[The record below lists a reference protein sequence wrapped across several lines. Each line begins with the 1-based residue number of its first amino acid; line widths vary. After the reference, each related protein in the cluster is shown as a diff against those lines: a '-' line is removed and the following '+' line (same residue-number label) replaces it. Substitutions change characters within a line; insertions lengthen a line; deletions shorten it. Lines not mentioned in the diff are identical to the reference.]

1 MLSAILF
8 NLYSIFYTLKSF
20 ILKKNKMSDV
30 TRGGQFLVK
39 ETKCEDIFTPE
50 DFNEE
55 QLMMRDSVKE
65 FVDKEL
71 WPNKDRFEK
80 KDYALTE
87 ESMRKAGDLGFLSVA
102 VPEAYGGM
110 GMGFVNTVLVCDYIS
125 GATGSF
131 STAFGAHTGIGTM
144 PITLYGTEEQKQKY
158 VPKLASGEWFGAYC
172 LTEPGAG
179 SDANSGKTKAVL
191 SEDGKTY
198 SITGQKMWISNAGF
212 CSVFIV
218 FARIGDDKNIT
229 GFIVENSDD
238 NGISMNEEEHKLGI
252 RASSTRQVF
261 FNETK
266 IPAENMLSERG
277 NGFKIAMNALNVGRI
292 KLAAACL
299 DAQRRVIT
307 NATAYANERMQFNT
321 PISQFGAI
329 RSKLADMATNCYAG
343 ESATYRAAKDIEN
356 RITARE
362 AEGSTHQD
370 AELKGVE
377 EYAIE
382 CSILKVAVSE
392 DVQACADE
400 GIQIFGGMGFS
411 EDTPMESAWR
421 DARIARIYEGTN
433 EINRMLSVGM
443 LIKKAMK
450 GHVDLL
456 GPATKVAEELMGI
469 PSFDTPDY
477 SELFAEEKEMIG
489 KLKKAFLMVAGSAVQ
504 KFGTELDSHQQ
515 ILMAAS
521 DMLIEVYMAESTIL
535 RTEKLAK
542 KEGEDKVQEQI
553 AMAKLYLYQAVD
565 IVIQKG
571 KESIVS
577 FAEGDEQRMM
587 LMGLRRFTKYTN
599 MPNIVGLRE
608 TITSKLVAENEYCF

>member
-1 MLSAILF
+1 
-8 NLYSIFYTLKSF
+8 
-20 ILKKNKMSDV
+20 MSEI

-39 ETKCEDIFTPE
+39 ETKCEDVFTPE
-50 DFNEE
+50 DFSAE
-55 QLMMRDSVKE
+55 QIMMRDSVQE
-65 FVDKEL
+65 FVDKEI
-71 WPNKDRFEK
+71 WPFKSRFEA
-80 KDYALTE
+80 KDYAFTE
-87 ESMRKAGDLGFLSVA
+87 EVMKKAGDMGFLSVA

-110 GMGFVNTVLVCDYIS
+110 GMGFVDTCLVCDYIS

-158 VPKLASGEWFGAYC
+158 VPKLATGEWFGAYC

-191 SEDGKTY
+191 SDDGKFY
-198 SITGQKMWISNAGF
+198 NITGGKMWISNAGF
-212 CSVFIV
+212 CQLFIV
-218 FARIGDDKNIT
+218 FARIEDDKNIT
-229 GFIVENSDD
+229 GFIIENDPS
-238 NGISMNEEEHKLGI
+238 NGITLGEEEHKLGI
-252 RASSTRQVF
+252 KASSTRQVF
-261 FNETK
+261 FADTK
-266 IPAENMLSERG
+266 VPVENMLAGRG
-277 NGFKIAMNALNVGRI
+277 EGFKIAMNALNVGRI

-299 DAQRRVIT
+299 DAQRRVT
-307 NATAYANERMQFNT
+307 SNAINYANERIQFNV
-321 PISQFGAI
+321 PISSFGAI
-329 RSKLADMATNCYAG
+329 RYKLAEMATSAYAG

-356 RITARE
+356 RIKLRE
-362 AEGSTHQD
+362 AEGATHQE

-377 EYAIE
+377 EFAIE

-392 DVQACADE
+392 DIQNCADE
-400 GIQIFGGMGFS
+400 GIQIYGGMGFS

-456 GPATKVAEELMGI
+456 GPASKVQEELMGI

-477 SELFAEEKEMIG
+477 SELFAEEKELIG
-489 KLKKAFLMVAGSAVQ
+489 KLKKAFLMVAGGAVQ
-504 KFGTELDSHQQ
+504 KYGMDLDHHQQ
-515 ILMAAS
+515 LLTAAA
-521 DMLIEVYMAESTIL
+521 DMLIEIYMAESTVL
-535 RTEKLAK
+535 RTEKMAK
-542 KEGEDKVQEQI
+542 KEGEDKVEEQI
-553 AMAKLYLYQAVD
+553 AMAKLYLYKAVD
-565 IVIQKG
+565 IVAQKG
-571 KESIVS
+571 KESIIS

-608 TITSKLVAENEYCF
+608 TITKKLVAENSYCF

>member
-1 MLSAILF
+1 ME
-8 NLYSIFYTLKSF
+8 TTT
-20 ILKKNKMSDV
+20 NK

-55 QLMMRDSVKE
+55 QIMMRDSVKE
-65 FVDKEL
+65 FVDKEI
-71 WPNKDRFEK
+71 WPNKGRFEN
-80 KDYALTE
+80 KDYAFTKACME
-87 ESMRKAGDLGFLSVA
+87 KAGELGFLSVA
-102 VPEAYGGM
+102 VPENYGGM
-110 GMGFVNTVLVCDYIS
+110 GMGFVNTVLTCDYIS

-191 SEDGKTY
+191 SDDGKYY

-212 CSVFIV
+212 CSLFIV

-229 GFIVENSDD
+229 GFIVENDPD

-261 FNETK
+261 FTDTK
-266 IPAENMLSERG
+266 VPVENMLSERG

-299 DAQRRVIT
+299 DAQRRVT
-307 NATAYANERMQFNT
+307 TGALHYANERIQFNV
-321 PISQFGAI
+321 PISSFGAI
-329 RSKLADMATNCYAG
+329 RAKLADMATSCYAG
-343 ESATYRAAKDIEN
+343 ESATYRAAKDIED
-356 RITARE
+356 RIKIRE
-362 AEGSTHQD
+362 SEGASHQE

-392 DVQACADE
+392 DVQNCADE

-456 GPATKVAEELMGI
+456 GPATKVQEELMGI
-469 PSFDTPDY
+469 PDFNTPDY
-477 SELFAEEKEMIG
+477 SELFSEEKEMVG
-489 KLKKAFLMVAGSAVQ
+489 KLKKAFLMVAGGAVQ
-504 KFGTELDSHQQ
+504 KYGPDLDAHQQ
-515 ILMAAS
+515 LLMAAA
-521 DMLIEVYMAESTIL
+521 DILIEIYMAESTIL

-542 KEGEDKVQEQI
+542 KVGEEQAKEQI
-553 AMAKLYLYQAVD
+553 AMAKLYLYKAVD
-565 IVIQKG
+565 IITQKG
-571 KESIVS
+571 KESIIS
-577 FAEGDEQRMM
+577 FADGDEQRMM

-599 MPNIVGLRE
+599 MPNIIGLKE
-608 TITSKLVAENEYCF
+608 AVTSKLVAENGYCF

>member
-1 MLSAILF
+1 MADTIE
-8 NLYSIFYTLKSF
+8 
-20 ILKKNKMSDV
+20 KNV

-50 DFNEE
+50 DFSEE

-71 WPNKDRFEK
+71 WAHKDRFEK
-80 KDYALTE
+80 KDYAYTE
-87 ESMRKAGDLGFLSVA
+87 SSMRKAGELGLLGVA
-102 VPEAYGGM
+102 VPEEYGGL
-110 GMGFVNTVLVCDYIS
+110 GMGFVSTMLVCDYIS

-144 PITLYGTEEQKQKY
+144 PITLYGSEAQKKKY
-158 VPKLASGEWFGAYC
+158 VPLLASGEWFGAYC

-191 SEDGKTY
+191 SEDGKYY

-229 GFIVENSDD
+229 GFIVENDPS

-266 IPAENMLSERG
+266 VPVENMLSERG

-299 DAQRRVIT
+299 DAQRRVT
-307 NATAYANERMQFNT
+307 SGAVKYANERIQFNT
-321 PISQFGAI
+321 SISSFGAI
-329 RSKLADMATNCYAG
+329 RSKLAEMATNAYAG
-343 ESATYRAAKDIEN
+343 ESASYRAAKDIED
-356 RITARE
+356 RIAARE
-362 AEGSTHQD
+362 AEGTSHQE

-392 DVQACADE
+392 DVQNCSDE
-400 GIQIFGGMGFS
+400 GIQVFGGMGFS

-456 GPATKVAEELMGI
+456 GPAMKVQEELMGI

-477 SELFAEEKEMIG
+477 SELFSEEKVIVAN
-489 KLKKAFLMVAGSAVQ
+489 LKKVFLMVAGSAVQ
-504 KFGTELDSHQQ
+504 KYGPELDSHQQ
-515 ILMAAS
+515 LLMAAA
-521 DMLIEVYMAESTIL
+521 DILIEIYMAESTIL

-553 AMAKLYLYQAVD
+553 AMAKLYLYKAVD
-565 IVIQKG
+565 IVNLRG
-571 KESIVS
+571 KEGIAS
-577 FAEGDEQRMM
+577 FSEGDEQRMM
-587 LMGLRRFTKYTN
+587 LMGLKRFTKYTN
-599 MPNIVGLRE
+599 LPNVVALRE
-608 TITSKLVAENEYCF
+608 KIAEKLVAENSYCF

>member
-1 MLSAILF
+1 
-8 NLYSIFYTLKSF
+8 
-20 ILKKNKMSDV
+20 MSDK
-30 TRGGQFLVK
+30 TRGGQFIVK

-71 WPNKDRFEK
+71 WAHKDRFEK
-80 KDYALTE
+80 KDYAYTQE
-87 ESMRKAGDLGFLSVA
+87 CMKKAGDLGFLSVA

-229 GFIVENSDD
+229 GFIVENTPD

-266 IPAENMLSERG
+266 VPVENMLSERG

-307 NATAYANERMQFNT
+307 GAVNYSNERIQFNT
-321 PISQFGAI
+321 AISQFGAI
-329 RSKLADMATNCYAG
+329 RSKLAEMATSCYAG
-343 ESATYRAAKDIEN
+343 ESASYRAAKDIED
-356 RITARE
+356 RITERE
-362 AEGSTHQD
+362 ATGASHQE

-392 DVQACADE
+392 DVQNCADE

-456 GPATKVAEELMGI
+456 GPASKVQEELMGI

-477 SELFAEEKEMIG
+477 PELFAEEKEMIT
-489 KLKKAFLMVAGSAVQ
+489 KLKKAFLMVAGGAVQ
-504 KFGTELDSHQQ
+504 KYGPDLDAHQQ
-515 ILMAAS
+515 LLMAAS
-521 DMLIEVYMAESTIL
+521 DILIEIYMAESTIL

-542 KEGEDKVQEQI
+542 TNGADKIKEQI
-553 AMAKLYLYQAVD
+553 AMAQLYLYQAVD
-565 IVIQKG
+565 IVTQKG
-571 KESIVS
+571 KESIIS

-587 LMGLRRFTKYTN
+587 LMGLRRYTKYTN
-599 MPNIVGLRE
+599 MPNVVGLRE
-608 TITSKLVAENEYCF
+608 TITSKLVTENAYCF

>member
-1 MLSAILF
+1 MDI
-8 NLYSIFYTLKSF
+8 K
-20 ILKKNKMSDV
+20 

-55 QLMMRDSVKE
+55 QIMMRDSVRE
-65 FVDKEL
+65 FVDKEI
-71 WPNKDRFEK
+71 WPHKNRFENKDF
-80 KDYALTE
+80 ALTE
-87 ESMRKAGDLGFLSVA
+87 ETMKKAGDLGFLSVA

-191 SEDGKTY
+191 SEDGSHYK
-198 SITGQKMWISNAGF
+198 ITGQKMWISNAGF
-212 CSVFIV
+212 CSLFIV
-218 FARIGDDKNIT
+218 FARIEDDKNIT
-229 GFIVENSDD
+229 GFIVENDPS
-238 NGISMNEEEHKLGI
+238 NGISMGEEEHKLGI

-266 IPAENMLSERG
+266 VPVGNMLSERG

-299 DAQRRVIT
+299 DAQRRVTTGAIK
-307 NATAYANERMQFNT
+307 YAVERVQFNT
-321 PISQFGAI
+321 SISQFGAVRQKI
-329 RSKLADMATNCYAG
+329 AEMATSCYAG
-343 ESATYRAAKDIEN
+343 ESATYRAAKDIED
-356 RITARE
+356 RIIARE
-362 AEGSTHQD
+362 NEGASHQE

-392 DVQACADE
+392 DVQNCADE

-456 GPATKVAEELMGI
+456 GPASQVQEELMGI
-469 PSFDTPDY
+469 PSFDVPDY

-489 KLKKAFLMVAGSAVQ
+489 KIKKAFLMVAGGAVQ
-504 KFGTELDSHQQ
+504 KYGPDLEGHQQ
-515 ILMAAS
+515 LLMAAA
-521 DMLIEVYMAESTIL
+521 DMLIEIYMAESTIL
-535 RTEKLAK
+535 RTEKIAK
-542 KEGEDKVQEQI
+542 NNGEDKVQEQI
-553 AMAKLYLYQAVD
+553 AMAKLYLYKAVD
-565 IVIQKG
+565 IINLRG
-571 KESIVS
+571 KESIIS

-599 MPNIVGLRE
+599 MPNIVALRE
-608 TITSKLVAENEYCF
+608 EITSKLVDKNEYCF

>member
-1 MLSAILF
+1 
-8 NLYSIFYTLKSF
+8 
-20 ILKKNKMSDV
+20 MSDNIA
-30 TRGGQFLVK
+30 RGGQFLVT
-39 ETKCEDIFTPE
+39 ETKSEDIFTPE
-50 DFNEE
+50 DFSEE

-65 FVDKEL
+65 FIDREVWPHKE
-71 WPNKDRFEK
+71 RFEK
-80 KDYALTE
+80 KDYAFTE
-87 ESMRKAGDLGFLSVA
+87 ETMRKAGELGFLGIA
-102 VPEAYGGM
+102 VPEEYNGM
-110 GMGFVNTVLVCDYIS
+110 GMGFVSTMLVCDYIS

-144 PITLYGTEEQKQKY
+144 PITLYGTEEQKKKY
-158 VPKLASGEWFGAYC
+158 VPKLATGEWFGAYC

-191 SEDGKTY
+191 SEDGKHY
-198 SITGQKMWISNAGF
+198 KISGQKMWISNAGF
-212 CSVFIV
+212 CNLFIV
-218 FARIGDDKNIT
+218 FARIEDDKYIT
-229 GFIVENSDD
+229 GFIVENDPE
-238 NGISMNEEEHKLGI
+238 NGISLGEEEHKLGI

-266 IPAENMLSERG
+266 VPVENMLSERG

-299 DAQRRVIT
+299 DAQRRTVA
-307 NATAYANERMQFNT
+307 NSVNYANERIQFET
-321 PISQFGAI
+321 PIANFGAI
-329 RSKLADMATNCYAG
+329 RAKLADMATSCYAG
-343 ESATYRAAKDIEN
+343 ESASYRAAKNIED
-356 RITARE
+356 RINARIAKGE
-362 AEGSTHQD
+362 SHQD

-377 EYAIE
+377 EFAIE

-392 DVQACADE
+392 DIQNCSDE

-433 EINRMLSVGM
+433 EINRMLAVGM

-456 GPATKVAEELMGI
+456 GPATKVGEELMGI

-477 SELFAEEKEMIG
+477 SELFAEEKEMIA

-504 KFGTELDSHQQ
+504 KYGPDLEEHQQ
-515 ILMAAS
+515 LLMAAA
-521 DMLIEVYMAESTIL
+521 DILIEIYMAESAIL

-542 KEGEDKVQEQI
+542 NKGAENVKEQI
-553 AMAKLYLYQAVD
+553 AMAQLYLYKAVD
-565 IVIQKG
+565 IINAKG
-571 KESIVS
+571 KEGIAS

-587 LMGLRRFTKYTN
+587 LMGLKRFTKYTN
-599 MPNIVGLRE
+599 LPNVIALRE
-608 TITSKLVAENEYCF
+608 MIAAKIVAENNYPF